1 MNIKEAIERG
11 LYPTDDK
18 GRALV
23 PTASTRY
30 SLTTNVCATI
40 VCVDKPGHFCLMGW
54 VPTNA
59 RAAALSLIWDA
70 DGECCGEP
78 AFNLLAPP
86 PRKVPLKG
94 YAVIAADG
102 THWSTHGN
110 ARDASAMIAHS
121 GNPTSWSIVELTGEW
136 TAP

>member
-11 LYPTDDK
+11 LYPTDNK

-23 PTASTRY
+23 PTGSRY
-30 SLTTNVCATI
+30 NSPATI

-59 RAAALSLIWDA
+59 RAAALSLIWSA
-70 DGECCGEP
+70 DGQCHSEP
-78 AFNLLAPP
+78 GFNLLPHTP
-86 PRKVPLKG
+86 QKVPLKG
-94 YAVIAADG
+94 YAAVAADG
-102 THWSTHGN
+102 TVWSVHRN
-110 ARDASAMIAHS
+110 SRDASAMIAHS
-121 GNPTSWSIVELTGEW
+121 GDPISWSIVELTGEW